1 MSVACRRFPTPST
14 TPPRS
19 WARPISR
26 CPTITG
32 ATGGRRR
39 SWEYLRRDNLLPSL
53 HALLRVAGG
62 GRGGGGH
69 PLAPLAER
77 FQEPPPPP
85 PPKAGFAP
93 PRTPPLPGGGGE
105 RESEGGS
112 AV

>member
-14 TPPRS
+14 TPSRS

-62 GRGGGGH
+62 GRGGGG
-69 PLAPLAER
+69 PPPAPPAAR
-77 FQEPPPPP
+77 VQSRPPPPTSRASLPRPRP
-85 PPKAGFAP
+85 PP
-93 PRTPPLPGGGGE
+93 LVGGRGE
-105 RESEGGS
+105 DDT
-112 AV
+112 